1 MTLTKINNFLNERQP
16 NKKIALAN
24 EIKQEDKQMFSNI
37 MQQNTITINEKT
49 YTYNKTKNKYM

>member
-37 MQQNTITINEKT
+37 MQQNTITINKKT